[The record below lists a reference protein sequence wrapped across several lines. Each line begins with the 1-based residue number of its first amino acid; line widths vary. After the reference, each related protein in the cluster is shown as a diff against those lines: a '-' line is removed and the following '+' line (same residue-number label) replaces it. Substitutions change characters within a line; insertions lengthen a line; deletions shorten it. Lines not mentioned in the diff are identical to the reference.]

1 MPDLSEGFRLVPAGE
16 IEGVVYRVCPARYR
30 ENVVSM
36 RGSYTHGARYNI
48 KGYFGALC
56 VSISVET
63 ARREAERYSTIR
75 PKGGF
80 VEAAIEL
87 RLNRVIDLTKPSL
100 LRRIVIGL
108 EQLTKVNHSIPQE
121 IGLSAWETG
130 IQALM
135 VPSAADRGKRNLA
148 VFLDNQRPIWRVE
161 LRKLAEH

>member
-1 MPDLSEGFRLVPAGE
+1 M
-16 IEGVVYRVCPARYR
+16 
-30 ENVVSM
+30 
-36 RGSYTHGARYNI
+36 
-48 KGYFGALC
+48 
-56 VSISVET
+56 
-63 ARREAERYSTIR
+63 EAS
-75 PKGGF
+75 
-80 VEAAIEL
+80 IEL
-87 RLNRVIDLTKPSL
+87 RLNRVIELTKPSL